1 MCWYSADHADE
12 ILQAE
17 AGQRL
22 GIRWVHRSS
31 WIVRESDLRTQKPTP
46 VCLIDRTTVLFRFS
60 EAQQV
65 TLQTAPEAEAVFR
78 MLNAPQRDVFQF
90 QDGREV
96 TMAALADNV
105 IFDVLEVP
113 GREDLSAVLKR
124 DHAEIEISEP
134 LAGRKSLLER
144 VLQLF

>member
-31 WIVRESDLRTQKPTP
+31 WIVRESDLRTPRPTP

-96 TMAALADNV
+96 AMAALADDV

-124 DHAEIEISEP
+124 DHAEIEISET
-134 LAGRKSLLER
+134 ATGRKSLLER